1 MPRKS
6 VSMTR
11 WRCPKCKS
19 EIEAIAKTV
28 THKCPSNK
36 SQITAWEAVNND

>member
-1 MPRKS
+1 MAKAEK
-6 VSMTR
+6 TKL

-19 EIEAIAKTV
+19 EISAIAIEV

-36 SQITAWEAVNND
+36 SQITKWELE